1 MRTGL
6 VGAPIDIAAL
16 AAEVAS
22 PANGALSLFVGTVR
36 DTNDGRPV
44 DGIEYNAYAPMA
56 EREMAEIAREAAE
69 RYGTAHIVIQHR
81 TGYLALGEAS
91 VAIAVAHPRRANAM
105 DATRWII
112 EALKQRVPIW
122 KLEHYTD
129 GTRQWVEHGKV
140 QGGGRQGVVRGEGL
154 RETSQPEVADA

>member
-6 VGAPIDIAAL
+6 VGRPIDVVAIV
-16 AAEVAS
+16 AEVMA
-22 PANGALSLFVGTVR
+22 PANGALSLFIGTVR
-36 DTNDGRPV
+36 NVNEGRAV

-56 EREMAEIAREAAE
+56 EREMASLAAEAAE
-69 RYGTAHIVIQHR
+69 RFGTDHIVIEHR

-91 VAIAVAHPRRANAM
+91 VAIAVAHARRSNAM

-122 KLEHYTD
+122 KLEHYRD
-129 GTRQWVEHGKV
+129 GTREWVEHGA
-140 QGGGRQGVVRGEGL
+140 GA
-154 RETSQPEVADA
+154 PHA